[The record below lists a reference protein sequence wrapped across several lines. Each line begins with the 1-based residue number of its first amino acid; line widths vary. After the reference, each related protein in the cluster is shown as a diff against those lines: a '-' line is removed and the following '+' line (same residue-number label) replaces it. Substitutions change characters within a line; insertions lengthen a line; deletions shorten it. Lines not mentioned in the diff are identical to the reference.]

1 MNRTLTLALAV
12 AAGLFGGLLSRYVA
26 LPSVHAQAQA
36 QNAVEVRAQAFTLV
50 DAQGHAIGTFT
61 FRSEPGPFPQFP
73 PLSRIVLLDPA
84 GREIWAAGG
93 TKFKSLAENTK

>member
-1 MNRTLTLALAV
+1 MNRTLTLTLAV
-12 AAGLFGGLLSRYVA
+12 AAGLFGGLLSRYVT

-36 QNAVEVRAQAFTLV
+36 QSAVEVRAQAFTLV

-61 FRSEPGPFPQFP
+61 LRSEQAASLPFP
-73 PLSRIVLLDPA
+73 PLPRIVLLDWT
-84 GREIWAAGG
+84 GREIWTAGG